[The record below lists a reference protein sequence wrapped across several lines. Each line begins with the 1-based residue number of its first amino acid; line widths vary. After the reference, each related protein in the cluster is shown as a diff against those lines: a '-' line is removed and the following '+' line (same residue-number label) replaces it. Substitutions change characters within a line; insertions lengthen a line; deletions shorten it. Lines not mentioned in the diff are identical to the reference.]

1 MLRQVDP
8 NYLQFA
14 ANELRKDKSLGELGV
29 TFKTLQRNFP
39 GMLKKTT
46 RTAPLPN
53 EAPNGLPAARV
64 PEDIDLLPEVT
75 AQNLSVNDK
84 QRLYDMWQEMDENQ
98 RVTLRVAAK
107 MMQDMQ
113 QQGVKNPHQPP
124 MDVMNNLK
132 REIEAKQHMSV
143 APKRRR

>member
-14 ANELRKDKSLGELGV
+14 ATELGKDKSLGELGV

-39 GMLKKTT
+39 ALLKKTT

-53 EAPNGLPAARV
+53 EAPNGMPAQRM

-113 QQGVKNPHQPP
+113 NRGERNPHQPP
-124 MDVMNNLK
+124 IDVMNNLK
-132 REIEAKQHMSV
+132 REIEAKQQMV
-143 APKRRR
+143 NTPKRRR